1 MDQVNTIQL
10 TIGRTVRKWKM
21 KPDVHLCNWCKTI
34 SCPIVPRKYI
44 KTVQQRKQN
53 FVAKKAMADYSNL
66 IMLLTSIGEKKSPGP
81 LEVKIQFNLNLFSS
95 FDWLEL
101 TKFIMFV
108 GNIWWGFK
116 VPWAVLSFQA
126 HCFRI
131 FAETRCLTSLTEYN
145 GHPLYQLN
153 TNFQLN

>member
-10 TIGRTVRKWKM
+10 TIGRKVRKWKM

-81 LEVKIQFNLNLFSS
+81 LEVREAPFNKSPPLF
-95 FDWLEL
+95 
-101 TKFIMFV
+101 
-108 GNIWWGFK
+108 G
-116 VPWAVLSFQA
+116 
-126 HCFRI
+126 HCPNSNY
-131 FAETRCLTSLTEYN
+131 TPPPHSN
-145 GHPLYQLN
+145 GHSGALFFRRYFPILKGCMLLE
-153 TNFQLN
+153 TVTHWSHMPWGPNFVKIGCQWGQNF